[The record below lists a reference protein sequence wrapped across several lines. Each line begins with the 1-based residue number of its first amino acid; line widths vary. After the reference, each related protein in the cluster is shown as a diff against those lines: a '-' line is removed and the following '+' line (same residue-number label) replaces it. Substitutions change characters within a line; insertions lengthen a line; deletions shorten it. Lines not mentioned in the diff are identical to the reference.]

1 MNDDLKPDEERKPGD
16 EAPPGEPSSGENACP
31 VCEGSGEKDGARC
44 PNCEGTGRVNEAIG
58 GG

>member
-1 MNDDLKPDEERKPGD
+1 MNDDLKPDKQKPGD
-16 EAPPGEPSSGENACP
+16 EAPPSEPSSGENICP
-31 VCEGSGEKDGARC
+31 VCKGSGEKDGAEC